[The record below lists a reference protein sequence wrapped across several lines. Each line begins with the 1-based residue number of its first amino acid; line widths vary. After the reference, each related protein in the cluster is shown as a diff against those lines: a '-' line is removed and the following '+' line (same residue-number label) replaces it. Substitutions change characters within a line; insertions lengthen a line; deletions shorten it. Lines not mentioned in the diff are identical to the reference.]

1 MQIVMKQK
9 LIWCRMLLIP
19 SLIQKFWDL
28 GVYSCIKKKK
38 KSSVWTN
45 FFLWWRD
52 DLGKIFPLRA
62 NVLFLM
68 IHIVSFSFKVLL
80 IPEVWHKLNHL
91 PVVTKLVSLSWLILL
106 VDNIDCAAYLHLT
119 GNLSLQSP
127 HQVFHFAPLMSLER
141 GSTHHTQNRLCLV
154 LDVSPVDSVPASP
167 AGRAEEM
174 SWWRFRIP

>member
-1 MQIVMKQK
+1 MQIAMKQK
-9 LIWCRMLLIP
+9 LIRCRMLLSP

-38 KSSVWTN
+38 SCVWTN
-45 FFLWWRD
+45 LFLWWGD

-68 IHIVSFSFKVLL
+68 IHIVFFPFKVLL

-91 PVVTKLVSLSWLILL
+91 PIVTKLVSLSWLILL
-106 VDNIDCAAYLHLT
+106 VDNIDCAAYLYLT
-119 GNLSLQSP
+119 GILVFSLPTKYSTLRLLC
-127 HQVFHFAPLMSLER
+127 HLER
-141 GSTHHTQNRLCLV
+141 GSTHHMQNRLCLV

-167 AGRAEEM
+167 AGRAGEM
-174 SWWRFRIP
+174 SWWWFRIP